1 MSIYLKVKFS
11 DWLRQSL
18 QFIGLAPWTWFGYC
32 LVVALV
38 LCLGRISYALG
49 ILGGVASLFVG
60 VGVAKY
66 INMKHTSDRPVG
78 LTWAIQKSLPLAIIA
93 GLTIMVCWFIFA
105 ALANILNGQ
114 AEMISYFFF
123 DWQYTAENLK
133 RRDSRELA
141 IWLFGYA
148 NITLIFTLLML
159 TTFASWYSYPLML
172 FKDYSWSRAKMEGRQ
187 ESDKHKDAIYKTVAF
202 LIFEAVL
209 CTEITP
215 WLTPVLY
222 MLTSTMMFVSY
233 KRFFERSESR
243 S

>member
-1 MSIYLKVKFS
+1 VSIYLKVKFS
-11 DWLRQSL
+11 DWLRKSL
-18 QFIGLAPWTWFGYC
+18 LFIRIAPWAWFGYC
-32 LVVALV
+32 VFVGLI
-38 LCLGRISYALG
+38 LCIGRISYALG
-49 ILGGVASLFVG
+49 IVGAVVSLFVG

-66 INMKHTSDRPVG
+66 IDLKRFSDRPVG
-78 LTWAIQKSLPLAIIA
+78 LLWAIKKSLPLAIIA
-93 GLTIMVCWFIFA
+93 GLAIMICWFTFA
-105 ALANILNGQ
+105 AIANILSGQ
-114 AEMISYFFF
+114 WEMISYFFF
-123 DWQYTAENLK
+123 DWQYTAENLN

-172 FKDYSWSRAKMEGRQ
+172 LKDYGWSRAKEIGRQ
-187 ESDKHKDAIYKTVAF
+187 ESDKHKEALYKTVAF
-202 LIFEAVL
+202 LIFEAIL

-233 KRFFERSESR
+233 KRFFEKS
-243 S
+243 